1 MSAINVSINGE
12 PRTASKGINLAELL
26 DELGVREHI
35 LLVELNG
42 EMIRRER
49 FDEEKVNDGDILE
62 LIRVAGGG

>member
-1 MSAINVSINGE
+1 VTIEIEIDGGKKI
-12 PRTASKGINLAELL
+12 ASSGLNLAELL

-49 FDEEKVNDGDILE
+49 FDEEKVQDGDILE

>member
-1 MSAINVSINGE
+1 MSKININVNGE
-12 PRTASKGINLAELL
+12 QRVSRQGLNLAELL

-42 EMIRRER
+42 DMIRRKRLEEER
-49 FDEEKVNDGDILE
+49 VQDGDILE